1 METLFLENY
10 APILKSLH
18 GGIGILSLL
27 TLGFGVYLIIKRR
40 AIDWSS
46 GLKASF
52 IGILTYL
59 ISFILGLLIY
69 PRIRV
74 RIRAEYFDPK
84 IPWATGLFEIK
95 EYIGAIGLFIALV
108 LLGYYLF
115 FKISEAEKPV
125 KQSFINLLFIL
136 FLITLTKAIIGV
148 VLGVVKS
155 IILKI

>member
-1 METLFLENY
+1 MESLFLENY

-46 GLKASF
+46 GLKSSL
-52 IGILTYL
+52 IGILAYL
-59 ISFILGLLIY
+59 FSFVFGLLIY
-69 PRIRV
+69 PVFRV
-74 RIRAEYFDPK
+74 KVRAEYFDPK

-95 EYIGAIGLFIALV
+95 EYVGAIGLFIAFV

-115 FKISEAEKPV
+115 FKIDQSEKPV

-136 FLITLTKAIIGV
+136 FLITLFKAIVGII
-148 VLGVVKS
+148 LGFLKS
-155 IILKI
+155 I